1 MTAEEAF
8 RYLQRG
14 AIEIVPEEEFRA
26 KLESGRRLTVKLGAD
41 PTRPDLHLGHAVVL
55 RKMRQFQELGHKVV
69 LIIGDFTGMI
79 GDPSGKSKTRP
90 PLTLEETRAN
100 AKSYVEQAGKILITE
115 DADRFALRYNSEWL
129 EPLSFKDVIFMAS
142 QLTVAQMLEREDF
155 KARYQQNVPIRLHEF
170 LYPLAQAYDSVAIG
184 ADVEM
189 GGSDQRFN
197 LLVGREIQRA
207 YGQPPQVAFLM
218 PLLVGLD
225 GREKMSKSLD
235 NYIGVAEPPETMFK
249 KLMRVPDAV
258 LPEYFELLTDLEA
271 DEIAALQEKG
281 GPVGAHRV
289 LARLITGAYALPR
302 IPARIDRAFYE
313 ALGYRLEAAGG
324 DKAPGESRY
333 PEATRAVAEA
343 EARYDRVAR
352 GGIPEDLP
360 EVGIPEDALKEGRIW
375 VARLF
380 TLAGLTKSN
389 AEAKRLVKDR
399 GLRID
404 GEPVTDPM
412 LEVTLD
418 RPRVLQRGK
427 DRFVRVRLTVSEPR
441 TG

>member
-8 RYLQRG
+8 RYLRRG
-14 AIEIVPEEEFRA
+14 AVEIVPEDAFRE
-26 KLESGRRLTVKLGAD
+26 KLAGGQRLTVKLGAD

-55 RKMRQFQELGHKVV
+55 RKMRQFQELGHRVV

-100 AKSYVEQAGKILITE
+100 AESYVAQAGKILITE
-115 DADRFALRYNSEWL
+115 DEARFALRYNSEWL

-155 KARYQQNVPIRLHEF
+155 KTRYQQNVPIRLHEF

-189 GGSDQRFN
+189 GGTDQRFN

-235 NYIGVAEPPETMFK
+235 NYVGVAEPPETMFK

-258 LPEYFELLTDLEA
+258 LKEYFELLTDLEPGEVRA
-271 DEIAALQEKG
+271 VLERG

-289 LARLITGAYALPR
+289 LARLLTGAYALPR
-302 IPARIDRAFYE
+302 IPARIDRDFYQ

-324 DKAPGESRY
+324 DKTPAESRF

-352 GGIPEDLP
+352 GAIPDRVP
-360 EVGIPEDALKEGRIW
+360 EVEVPKSALKEGRIW

-380 TLAGLTKSN
+380 TLAGLTRSN
-389 AEAKRLVKDR
+389 AEAKRLIKDR

-404 GEPVTDPM
+404 GEPVADPM
-412 LEVTLD
+412 LEVALD
-418 RPRVLQRGK
+418 RPLVLQRGK
-427 DRFVRVRLTVSEPR
+427 DRFVRVRLTEGEPAR
-441 TG
+441 P

>member
-1 MTAEEAF
+1 MTAEEA
-8 RYLQRG
+8 LSHLKRG
-14 AIEIVPEEEFRA
+14 AAEIVPEEELQE
-26 KLESGRRLTVKLGAD
+26 KLKSGRRLTVKLGAD

-55 RKMRQFQELGHKVV
+55 RKMRQFQELGHRVV

-79 GDPSGKSKTRP
+79 GDPSGRSKTRP
-90 PLTLEETRAN
+90 PMTLEETREN

-115 DADRFALRYNSEWL
+115 DSERFELRYNSEWL
-129 EPLSFKDVIFMAS
+129 EPLAFKEVIFMAS

-155 KARYQQNVPIRLHEF
+155 KKRYSNNVAISLHEF
-170 LYPLAQAYDSVAIG
+170 LYPLAQAYDSVAIR
-184 ADVEM
+184 ADIEM

-235 NYIGVAEPPETMFK
+235 NYVGIAEPPEVMFK

-258 LPEYFELLTDLEA
+258 LDDYFELLTDLEREEVRA
-271 DEIAALQEKG
+271 VFEKG

-289 LARLITGAYALPR
+289 LARLLTGAYALPR
-302 IPARIDRAFYE
+302 IPARLDRGFYE
-313 ALGYRLEAAGG
+313 SLGYRLEAAGS
-324 DKAPGESRY
+324 DRSPGESRY
-333 PEATRAVAEA
+333 PEATRAVTEA

-352 GGIPEDLP
+352 GGIPDDIP
-360 EVGIPEDALKEGRIW
+360 EVAIPRTALKNGRIW

-389 AEAKRLVKDR
+389 AEAKRLIKDR

-404 GEPVTDPM
+404 GEPVADPM
-412 LEVTLD
+412 LEVALD
-418 RPRVLQRGK
+418 RPLVLQRGRDK
-427 DRFVRVRLTVSEPR
+427 FVRVRLTDPEP
-441 TG
+441 GAD

>member
-1 MTAEEAF
+1 MTAEEA
-8 RYLQRG
+8 LNELKRG
-14 AIEIVPEEEFRA
+14 TVEIVPEEELLE
-26 KLESGRRLTVKLGAD
+26 KLASGKKLIVKLGAD

-79 GDPSGKSKTRP
+79 GDPSGRSKTRP
-90 PLTLEETRAN
+90 PMTLEETRKN
-100 AKSYVEQAGKILITE
+100 AQSYVEQAGKILITE
-115 DADRFALRYNSEWL
+115 DEDRFDLRYNSEWL

-155 KARYQQNVPIRLHEF
+155 KKRYSENVPISLHEF

-207 YGQPPQVAFLM
+207 YGLPPQVAFLM

-235 NYIGVAEPPETMFK
+235 NYIGIAEPPEVMFK

-258 LPEYFELLTDLEA
+258 LGDYFELLTDLEPK
-271 DEIAALQEKG
+271 EVSQVLEKG

-289 LARLITGAYALPR
+289 LARILTGAYALPR
-302 IPARIDRAFYE
+302 IPARIDREFYE
-313 ALGYRLEAAGG
+313 ALGYRLEAAGS
-324 DKAPGESRY
+324 DKTPGESRY
-333 PEATRAVAEA
+333 PEVTRAVAEA
-343 EARYDRVAR
+343 EARYDRVAK

-360 EVGIPEDALKEGRIW
+360 EVEIRPEELKDGKIW

-389 AEAKRLVKDR
+389 AEAKRLIKDR
-399 GLRID
+399 GLKID
-404 GEPVTDPM
+404 GQPVTDPM
-412 LEVTLD
+412 LQVALEQPL
-418 RPRVLQRGK
+418 VLQRGK
-427 DRFVRVRLTVSEPR
+427 DKFVRVRLAKTS
-441 TG
+441 